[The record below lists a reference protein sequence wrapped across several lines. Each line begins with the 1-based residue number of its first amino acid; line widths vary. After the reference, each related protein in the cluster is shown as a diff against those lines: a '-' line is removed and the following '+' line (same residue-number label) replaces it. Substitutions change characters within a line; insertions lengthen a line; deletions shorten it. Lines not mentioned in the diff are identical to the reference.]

1 MSCAS
6 CASRAPFKLRKP
18 EDGKKEVKGIN
29 EEGVEEVISISS
41 STAHHTGGEG
51 GGSKGSRRLL

>member
-41 STAHHTGGEG
+41 STAHHTGGG
-51 GGSKGSRRLL
+51 GV